1 MVHRRINTGLG
12 VLGDTEMYPDSV
24 FAINPIIEEYNLQ
37 DLAAGKVIYQLEPG
51 TTFEEFDKIVEE
63 SLKTYSILDKF

>member
-1 MVHRRINTGLG
+1 MEELTHALG
-12 VLGDTEMYPDSV
+12 VLGETEMYPESV
-24 FAINPIIEEYNLQ
+24 FAIKNTYTEYCPQ

-63 SLKTYSILDKF
+63 SLKTNSFLN